1 MPDRLREQEN
11 ETLQNML
18 LGDYVPAAIADA
30 RRRQDEF
37 MMQRFANQ
45 PLRIADI
52 GSGDGYHGTMF
63 APGCKLYH
71 GYEIAPALIK
81 LTRERWAKAGLD
93 NATVFEGDVATAD
106 LPAEFYDLAICM
118 YFTPGNFRD
127 VQSDWTFYTDG
138 YLDHNPVFIRIMSS
152 FYRALKPGGQMYLT
166 VYRDVPEAEAA
177 QRDFYSTTGHPPV
190 TPAGSRFVATADAF
204 WSARWTKKS
213 MLSNLADCEIVSQQ
227 VRFHEL
233 NAIAWLVEINK
244 K

>member
-166 VYRDVPEAEAA
+166 V
-177 QRDFYSTTGHPPV
+177 
-190 TPAGSRFVATADAF
+190 
-204 WSARWTKKS
+204 
-213 MLSNLADCEIVSQQ
+213 
-227 VRFHEL
+227 
-233 NAIAWLVEINK
+233 
-244 K
+244 